1 MATRAVVPSTRRAW
15 VLKAGSVKSLRLKE
29 KPLPT
34 ERCGHGEVLVRVKCI
49 GLNFADVFSVLGLYS
64 ATPKGEFIPGL
75 EFSGILEQVGA
86 TSECGRATTV
96 EFACD
101 EARMRAEREASG
113 FKPGDRVAGVVRF
126 GAYATTVMAPAHQ
139 LRHVPKSWS
148 LAQGAAFNVQAL
160 TSHYGLSELGNVKP
174 GQCVLVHSCAGGCG
188 LLALAILRAKG
199 AKAVG
204 TVGSASKVD
213 VVLERFKGYMTRD
226 LVVVRSSDPKE
237 YSEQLRRSLRT
248 LGADGFDIA
257 LDAVA
262 GKYFQPTF
270 DALGPGG
277 RHVVYGGEWCRLPR
291 TRGSPS
297 ER

>member
-1 MATRAVVPSTRRAW
+1 M
-15 VLKAGSVKSLRLKE
+15 
-29 KPLPT
+29 
-34 ERCGHGEVLVRVKCI
+34 
-49 GLNFADVFSVLGLYS
+49 
-64 ATPKGEFIPGL
+64 
-75 EFSGILEQVGA
+75 
-86 TSECGRATTV
+86 
-96 EFACD
+96 
-101 EARMRAEREASG
+101 
-113 FKPGDRVAGVVRF
+113 
-126 GAYATTVMAPAHQ
+126 
-139 LRHVPKSWS
+139 
-148 LAQGAAFNVQAL
+148 
-160 TSHYGLSELGNVKP
+160 
-174 GQCVLVHSCAGGCG
+174 
-188 LLALAILRAKG
+188 LRAKG

-291 TRGSPS
+291 TRGSP
-297 ER
+297 